1 METDDN
7 VPQDG
12 AVARPSTDTVAVTE
26 GSQQQGR
33 QPTTTSTPDGAVAS
47 PSTDT
52 VAATEGRQQQ
62 GGQPPTTSTP
72 DGAVASPST
81 DTVAATEGRQQQGG
95 QPPTTSTPD
104 GAVASPS
111 TDTVAAKE
119 GRQQQGGQPPTTST
133 PDGAVAR
140 PSTDTVAA
148 TEGSQQQGGQPTTTS
163 TPDGAVARRSTDTIA
178 ATEGSQQQGAQS
190 ISTTTHNYIDCKVSH
205 FDVSNSP
212 GMAVGDSKHQGC
224 ISQGCLSVRINQLS
238 DMFVETHAL
247 DKAQELLK
255 RHKHVAICG
264 APGDGK
270 TTAALRICEAY
281 MKKKYQVLFVESIEE
296 FDSDV
301 VIERKCDMLVV
312 FDDVFGSVTFPSSLE
327 KIHRVFNALVD
338 VLLRFARD
346 KELTAKEK
354 QTKKKHDKSMKKE
367 DEKQCEDEKTPIC
380 NYKLRFIF
388 TSRSYNWNE
397 GCERLHQFKVNLFKP
412 EAIVDMIKTCL
423 TSDEKKRIM
432 ALFRRSQMCDISS
445 KDMKTITQLKDSMFG
460 YPLTCKLYFTNPVFQ
475 MHSIVDFF
483 LKPLTYLRCDLDT
496 IVREGS
502 SRSAALVLLV
512 LCGGKLDLVSLMMGT
527 DEKVRDLLRV
537 VKEKVASCTD
547 ADISR
552 EISNFTGTYCI
563 VENHLVSFSHPSI
576 HDAASCA
583 LGNLNIVLLVKYC
596 SLQFLYE
603 RVRLSKTDSLQTT
616 QTDDVTNMIQITS
629 RLYPLLISRLVEGIR
644 EECFRWTVGHPVFR
658 NDQLASSLMTELAND
673 LPHKVHQKDRTSG
686 ECFLYWVSLSNNDL
700 LFRRS
705 LILISKNGNLSHESV
720 IDLNDSAT
728 GCVKAGIVRNLQ
740 HIVVLL
746 KKHGEF
752 DVDRR
757 MQTNKT
763 QLIIAA
769 EAGHLDVF
777 NFLLQEGANV
787 SMRDRDGNK
796 CLHHACQSGNK
807 DIVKVVV
814 EKFPDMTDDPDGL
827 GNTSAML
834 CVMSGHEEI
843 LKVLVS
849 HGADL
854 KWRDYCYLHMACAR
868 CHISIIRYLLS
879 YEDININE
887 RTVYEQSPVMV
898 AAEAGHSDVYHLL
911 VSEGADL
918 SLTANRGRD
927 CLMLACKG
935 GNISIVEHLLSLKTF
950 NINRRDWLGS
960 TPVMMAAEAG
970 HSDVYHLLVSEG
982 ADLSL
987 TDNRGRDC
995 LMLACKG
1002 GNISI
1007 VEHLLSLKTFNINRR
1022 DWLGSTPVMM
1032 AAEARHYD
1040 VYHLLVSEGADLSLT
1055 DNRGRDCLM
1064 LACEG
1069 GNISIVKNLLSL
1081 KTFNINRR
1089 DWLGRTPVMMA
1100 AKAGHCDVYHL
1111 LVSEGADPSLTDYDD
1126 RDCLMLACEGGN
1138 MSIVK
1143 HLLSLKKF
1151 NINMRYWFNR
1161 TPVMMAAAA
1170 GHSDVFHLLVSEGA
1184 YLSLTDYN
1192 DRDCLMLACEGGNMS
1207 IVKHLLSLKTF
1218 NINRRDSLNRTP
1230 VMMAAKAGHSDVY
1243 HLLVSEGADLSLIDC
1258 RDRDCLVLACE
1269 GGNKSIVMHLLSLKK
1284 FNINRGDMIG
1294 STSVMMAAEAGHSD
1308 VYHLLVSERAD
1319 LSLTDD
1325 RDRDCLMYACEGGNK
1340 SIVKHLLSLKTFN
1353 INRRDRLGITPVM
1366 MAADSRHSGV
1376 HNLLVSEGADLSGV
1390 HK

>member
-12 AVARPSTDTVAVTE
+12 AVARPSTDTVPATEGRQQQGGQPTTTSTPKGAVARPSTDTVAATE
-26 GSQQQGR
+26 GSQQGR
-33 QPTTTSTPDGAVAS
+33 QPTTTSTQDGVVAR

-62 GGQPPTTSTP
+62 GGQPTTTSTP
-72 DGAVASPST
+72 DGAVARPSTDTAAVTEGRQQQGGQLTTTATPDGAVARPST

-95 QPPTTSTPD
+95 QPITTST
-104 GAVASPS
+104 
-111 TDTVAAKE
+111 
-119 GRQQQGGQPPTTST
+119 Q
-133 PDGAVAR
+133 DGAVAR
-140 PSTDTVAA
+140 PSTDT
-148 TEGSQQQGGQPTTTS
+148 
-163 TPDGAVARRSTDTIA
+163 IA
-178 ATEGSQQQGAQS
+178 ATEGRPQGPQS

-212 GMAVGDSKHQGC
+212 GMAVGNSKHQGC

-238 DMFVETHAL
+238 YMFVETHAL

-255 RHKHVAICG
+255 RHNHVAICG

-270 TTAALRICEAY
+270 TSAALRICEAY

-312 FDDVFGSVTFPSSLE
+312 FDDVFGSVTFPRSLE
-327 KIHRVFNALVD
+327 KIHRVFNTLVD
-338 VLLRFARD
+338 ILLRFARD

-367 DEKQCEDEKTPIC
+367 DEKQCEDEKTPVC

-397 GCERLHQFKVNLFKP
+397 GCARLHQFKVNLFKP

-445 KDMKTITQLKDSMFG
+445 KDMETITQLKDSMFG

-475 MHSIVDFF
+475 MHSLVDFF

-527 DEKVRDLLRV
+527 DEKVRDLLHV

-563 VENHLVSFSHPSI
+563 VENHLASFSHPSI

-583 LGNLNIVLLVKYC
+583 LGNLNIVLLVKHC

-603 RVRLSKTDSLQTT
+603 KVRLSKTDSLQTT

-629 RLYPLLISRLVEGIR
+629 HLYPLLISRLVGGIR
-644 EECFRWTVGHPVFR
+644 EGCFRWTVGHPVFR
-658 NDQLASSLMTELAND
+658 NDHLASSLMTELAND
-673 LPHKVHQKDRTSG
+673 LPHIVHQKDKTSG

-700 LFRRS
+700 LFQRS
-705 LILISKNGNLSHESV
+705 LILISKNGNLSHEIV
-720 IDLNDSAT
+720 IDLNDSAI

-740 HIVVLL
+740 HIVVVL

-787 SMRDRDGNK
+787 SMRDREGNN

-807 DIVKVVV
+807 DIVEVVV

-854 KWRDYCYLHMACAR
+854 KGRGYRYLHKACAR
-868 CHISIIRYLLS
+868 CHISIVRYLLS

-887 RTVYEQSPVMV
+887 RTIYQQTPVMV

-918 SLTANRGRD
+918 SLTDTMHRD
-927 CLMLACKG
+927 CLMLACEG
-935 GNISIVEHLLSLKTF
+935 GDMSIVNHLLSLNTFNINRKDLYMCTPVMVAAEAGRSDVYHLLVSEGADLSPTDIMQRDCLMLACEGGDMSIVNHLFSLNTFNINRKDGKDHTPVMMAAKAGHCDVYRLLVSEGADLSLTDYMNRDCLMLACEGGDISIVKHLLSLKTF
-950 NINRRDWLGS
+950 NIKRKDGNDR

-982 ADLSL
+982 TDLSL
-987 TDNRGRDC
+987 TVIG
-995 LMLACKG
+995 
-1002 GNISI
+1002 
-1007 VEHLLSLKTFNINRR
+1007 
-1022 DWLGSTPVMM
+1022 
-1032 AAEARHYD
+1032 
-1040 VYHLLVSEGADLSLT
+1040 
-1055 DNRGRDCLM
+1055 
-1064 LACEG
+1064 
-1069 GNISIVKNLLSL
+1069 
-1081 KTFNINRR
+1081 
-1089 DWLGRTPVMMA
+1089 
-1100 AKAGHCDVYHL
+1100 
-1111 LVSEGADPSLTDYDD
+1111 
-1126 RDCLMLACEGGN
+1126 
-1138 MSIVK
+1138 
-1143 HLLSLKKF
+1143 
-1151 NINMRYWFNR
+1151 
-1161 TPVMMAAAA
+1161 
-1170 GHSDVFHLLVSEGA
+1170 
-1184 YLSLTDYN
+1184 

-1207 IVKHLLSLKTF
+1207 IVKHLLSLKTS
-1218 NINRRDSLNRTP
+1218 NINRRDRLGITP
-1230 VMMAAKAGHSDVY
+1230 VMMAAKARHSDVY
-1243 HLLVSEGADLSLIDC
+1243 HLLVSEGADLSLTDDW
-1258 RDRDCLVLACE
+1258 DRDCLMFACE
-1269 GGNKSIVMHLLSLKK
+1269 GGDMSIVKHLLSLKTS
-1284 FNINRGDMIG
+1284 NINRRDRFKY
-1294 STSVMMAAEAGHSD
+1294 TPVMMAAKARHSD
-1308 VYHLLVSERAD
+1308 VYHLLVSVGADLSLTDYRDRDCLMLACEGGDISKVQHLLSLKTSNINRRDRLGSTPVMMAAKAGHSDVYDLLVSEGAD

-1325 RDRDCLMYACEGGNK
+1325 RDRDCLMLACEGGNM
-1340 SIVKHLLSLKTFN
+1340 SLVKHLLSLNKFN
-1353 INRRDRLGITPVM
+1353 INRRDKLGSTPVM
-1366 MAADSRHSGV
+1366 IAIDGRHSDV
-1376 HNLLVSEGADLSGV
+1376 HNLLASEGAELSGV

>member
-7 VPQDG
+7 VPQ
-12 AVARPSTDTVAVTE
+12 
-26 GSQQQGR
+26 
-33 QPTTTSTPDGAVAS
+33 
-47 PSTDT
+47 
-52 VAATEGRQQQ
+52 
-62 GGQPPTTSTP
+62 

-140 PSTDTVAA
+140 PSTDTIAA
-148 TEGSQQQGGQPTTTS
+148 TEGRQQQGGQPTTTS
-163 TPDGAVARRSTDTIA
+163 TPDGAVARPSTDTVAATEGRQQQGGQPTTTSTLDGAVARRSTDTIA

-255 RHKHVAICG
+255 RHNHVAICG

-327 KIHRVFNALVD
+327 KIHRVFNTLVD

-367 DEKQCEDEKTPIC
+367 DEKQCEDEKTPVC

-397 GCERLHQFKVNLFKP
+397 GCARLHQFKVNLFKR

-432 ALFRRSQMCDISS
+432 ALFRSQMCDISS

-460 YPLTCKLYFTNPVFQ
+460 YPLMCKLYFTNSGLQ

-527 DEKVRDLLRV
+527 DEKVRNLLHI

-552 EISNFTGTYCI
+552 EISNFNGTYCI
-563 VENHLVSFSHPSI
+563 VENHLASFSHPSI

-583 LGNLNIVLLVKYC
+583 LGNLNIVLLVKHC

-629 RLYPLLISRLVEGIR
+629 HLNPLLISRLVEGIR
-644 EECFRWTVGHPVFR
+644 EGCFRWTVGHPVFR
-658 NDQLASSLMTELAND
+658 NDEFALLLMTKLAND
-673 LPHKVHQKDRTSG
+673 LPHIVHQKDRTSG
-686 ECFLYWVSLSNNDL
+686 ECFLHWVSLSNNDL
-700 LFRRS
+700 LFKRS
-705 LILISKNGNLSHESV
+705 LLLISKNGNLSHESV
-720 IDLNDSAT
+720 IDLNDSAI

-740 HIVVLL
+740 HIVVVL

-752 DVDRR
+752 DVDRKI
-757 MQTNKT
+757 QTNKT

-787 SMRDRDGNK
+787 SMRDREGNN
-796 CLHHACQSGNK
+796 CLHHACQCGNK
-807 DIVKVVV
+807 DIVEVVV
-814 EKFPDMTDDPDGL
+814 EKFPGMTDDPDRL

-854 KWRDYCYLHMACAR
+854 KGRGYRYLHMACAR
-868 CHISIIRYLLS
+868 GHISIVRYLLS

-887 RTVYEQSPVMV
+887 RTIHEETPVMM
-898 AAEAGHSDVYHLL
+898 AAEAGHSDVYDHL

-918 SLTANRGRD
+918 SFTDDSDRD

-935 GNISIVEHLLSLKTF
+935 GNMSIVKQLLSLNTF
-950 NINRRDWLGS
+950 NINRKDRLNR
-960 TPVMMAAEAG
+960 TPVMLAAEAG

-987 TDNRGRDC
+987 TDYMDG
-995 LMLACKG
+995 
-1002 GNISI
+1002 
-1007 VEHLLSLKTFNINRR
+1007 
-1022 DWLGSTPVMM
+1022 
-1032 AAEARHYD
+1032 
-1040 VYHLLVSEGADLSLT
+1040 
-1055 DNRGRDCLM
+1055 
-1064 LACEG
+1064 
-1069 GNISIVKNLLSL
+1069 
-1081 KTFNINRR
+1081 
-1089 DWLGRTPVMMA
+1089 
-1100 AKAGHCDVYHL
+1100 
-1111 LVSEGADPSLTDYDD
+1111 
-1126 RDCLMLACEGGN
+1126 
-1138 MSIVK
+1138 
-1143 HLLSLKKF
+1143 
-1151 NINMRYWFNR
+1151 
-1161 TPVMMAAAA
+1161 
-1170 GHSDVFHLLVSEGA
+1170 
-1184 YLSLTDYN
+1184 
-1192 DRDCLMLACEGGNMS
+1192 DCLMLACEGGNMS

-1218 NINRRDSLNRTP
+1218 NINRRDSSESTP

-1243 HLLVSEGADLSLIDC
+1243 HLLVSEGADLSFTDYM
-1258 RDRDCLVLACE
+1258 DGDCLMLACE
-1269 GGNKSIVMHLLSLKK
+1269 GGNM
-1284 FNINRGDMIG
+1284 
-1294 STSVMMAAEAGHSD
+1294 
-1308 VYHLLVSERAD
+1308 
-1319 LSLTDD
+1319 
-1325 RDRDCLMYACEGGNK
+1325 

-1353 INRRDRLGITPVM
+1353 INRRDSFESTPLM
-1366 MAADSRHSGV
+1366 IAAEAEHSDV
-1376 HNLLVSEGADLSGV
+1376 YHLLVSEGADLSLTDDRDRDCLMLACGRGDMSIV
-1390 HK
+1390 KHLLSLKTFNINRRDSFGSTPLMIAAEAGHSDVYDLLVSEGADLSLTEDRDRDCLMLACGRVDMSIVKHLLSLKTFNINRRDSFGSTPLMMAAEAGHSDVYDLLVSEGADLSLTDD

>member
-12 AVARPSTDTVAVTE
+12 AVARRSTDTVASTE
-26 GSQQQGR
+26 GSQQG
-33 QPTTTSTPDGAVAS
+33 P
-47 PSTDT
+47 
-52 VAATEGRQQQ
+52 
-62 GGQPPTTSTP
+62 
-72 DGAVASPST
+72 
-81 DTVAATEGRQQQGG
+81 
-95 QPPTTSTPD
+95 
-104 GAVASPS
+104 
-111 TDTVAAKE
+111 
-119 GRQQQGGQPPTTST
+119 
-133 PDGAVAR
+133 
-140 PSTDTVAA
+140 
-148 TEGSQQQGGQPTTTS
+148 
-163 TPDGAVARRSTDTIA
+163 
-178 ATEGSQQQGAQS
+178 QS
-190 ISTTTHNYIDCKVSH
+190 ISTTTHNYIDCTVSH
-205 FDVSNSP
+205 YDVSNSP
-212 GMAVGDSKHQGC
+212 GIAVGDSKHQGC

-255 RHKHVAICG
+255 RHNHVAICG

-270 TTAALRICEAY
+270 TSAALRICEAY

-367 DEKQCEDEKTPIC
+367 DEKQCEDEKTPVC

-397 GCERLHQFKVNLFKP
+397 GCARLHQFKVNLFKP

-432 ALFRRSQMCDISS
+432 ALFRSQMCDISS
-445 KDMKTITQLKDSMFG
+445 KDMKTITELKDSMFG

-475 MHSIVDFF
+475 MHSLVDFF
-483 LKPLTYLRCDLDT
+483 LIPLTYLRCDLDT

-502 SRSAALVLLV
+502 CRSASLVLLV
-512 LCGGKLDLVSLMMGT
+512 LCGGKLDLISLMMGT

-563 VENHLVSFSHPSI
+563 VEDHLASFSHPSI

-583 LGNLNIVLLVKYC
+583 LGNLNIVLLVKHC

-603 RVRLSKTDSLQTT
+603 RVRLSKTDSLHTT

-629 RLYPLLISRLVEGIR
+629 RLYPLLIRRLVQGIR
-644 EECFRWTVGHPVFR
+644 EGCFRWTVGHPVFR
-658 NDQLASSLMTELAND
+658 NDQLASSLMMELAND
-673 LPHKVHQKDRTSG
+673 LPHIVHQKDKTSG
-686 ECFLYWVSLSNNDL
+686 ECFLYWLSLSNNDL
-700 LFRRS
+700 LLKRS
-705 LILISKNGNLSHESV
+705 LILISKNGNLLHESV
-720 IDLNDSAT
+720 IDLNDSAI

-740 HIVVLL
+740 HIVVVL

-787 SMRDRDGNK
+787 SMRDWEGKN

-807 DIVKVVV
+807 DIVEVVV

-834 CVMSGHEEI
+834 CVMSGHVEI

-854 KWRDYCYLHMACAR
+854 KGRGYRYLHMACAR
-868 CHISIIRYLLS
+868 GHISIVRYLLS
-879 YEDININE
+879 YEDIDINE
-887 RTVYEQSPVMV
+887 RTLCEQTPVML
-898 AAEAGHSDVYHLL
+898 AAEARHSDVYHLL

-918 SLTANRGRD
+918 SLTDDRGRD
-927 CLMLACKG
+927 CLMLACEG
-935 GNISIVEHLLSLKTF
+935 GNMSIVKHLLYLKTFNINRRIGLGRTPVMLAAAAGLSDVYHLLVSEGAELSLTDRMYRDCLMLACEGGNMSIVRHLLSMKTFNINREDWLNHTPVMIAAKARHYDVYDLLVSEGADLSLTDERGRDCLIFACEGGNMSIVKHLLSLKTF
-950 NINRRDWLGS
+950 NINRRDRFGRTPVMMAAKARHSDVYHLLVSEGADLSFTDDWGSDCLIFACEGGNMSIVKHLLSIKTFNINRRDWFKCTPVMMAAEARHYDVYHLLVSEGADLSLTDDRDRDCLMYACEGGNMSIVKHLLSMKTSIINRRDRLGSTPVMIAAKARHSDVYHLLVSEGADLSFTGDRGRDCLMYACEGGNMSIVKHLLSMKTFNINRRDWFNCTPVMMAAKARHYDVYHLLVSEGADLSLTDDRDRDCLMLACEEGNMSIVKHLLSLKTLNINRRDRLGS

-987 TDNRGRDC
+987 TDDSDRDC
-995 LMLACKG
+995 L
-1002 GNISI
+1002 I
-1007 VEHLLSLKTFNINRR
+1007 F
-1022 DWLGSTPVMM
+1022 
-1032 AAEARHYD
+1032 
-1040 VYHLLVSEGADLSLT
+1040 
-1055 DNRGRDCLM
+1055 
-1064 LACEG
+1064 ACEG
-1069 GNISIVKNLLSL
+1069 G
-1081 KTFNINRR
+1081 
-1089 DWLGRTPVMMA
+1089 D
-1100 AKAGHCDVYHL
+1100 
-1111 LVSEGADPSLTDYDD
+1111 
-1126 RDCLMLACEGGN
+1126 
-1138 MSIVK
+1138 
-1143 HLLSLKKF
+1143 
-1151 NINMRYWFNR
+1151 
-1161 TPVMMAAAA
+1161 
-1170 GHSDVFHLLVSEGA
+1170 
-1184 YLSLTDYN
+1184 
-1192 DRDCLMLACEGGNMS
+1192 MS

-1218 NINRRDSLNRTP
+1218 NINRRDSSGRTP
-1230 VMMAAKAGHSDVY
+1230 VMIAADAKHSD
-1243 HLLVSEGADLSLIDC
+1243 
-1258 RDRDCLVLACE
+1258 
-1269 GGNKSIVMHLLSLKK
+1269 
-1284 FNINRGDMIG
+1284 
-1294 STSVMMAAEAGHSD
+1294 
-1308 VYHLLVSERAD
+1308 
-1319 LSLTDD
+1319 
-1325 RDRDCLMYACEGGNK
+1325 
-1340 SIVKHLLSLKTFN
+1340 
-1353 INRRDRLGITPVM
+1353 
-1366 MAADSRHSGV
+1366 V
-1376 HNLLVSEGADLSGV
+1376 HNLLASEGADLSGV
-1390 HK
+1390 HR